1 MRQRLLK
8 PARERHRDRPGE
20 HSSPRKV
27 RPPAAPERRWDAE
40 VERVREAGGPLD
52 RASYVCGCG
61 YVFSAAVSTTVTCP
75 HCGADQA
82 W

>member
-8 PARERHRDRPGE
+8 PARERYRDRGDE
-20 HSSPRKV
+20 H
-27 RPPAAPERRWDAE
+27 APTRRDRTAPQRELHLDPE

-61 YVFSAAVSTTVTCP
+61 YVFSAPVSTTVSCP
-75 HCGADQA
+75 HCHSAQA